1 MAMPD
6 VLHLEKQLTV
16 DKELISELAKEFG
29 AQQPVANQGTH
40 WPEPKRQARRKRS
53 QLLCFQRY
61 QKGNT
66 KVAHSFLPQQ
76 KHLPLSACNR

>member
-1 MAMPD
+1 MPN

-40 WPEPKRQARRKRS
+40 WPHPKRQVHMKGF

-61 QKGNT
+61 QKGST
-66 KVAHSFLPQQ
+66 KVAHSFLPQE
-76 KHLPLSACNR
+76 KYLPISACNR